1 MSHLARNM
9 RLRLDF
15 DAKDQLPAS
24 KVFPKTKIVCTIGP
38 KTKAPEVLG
47 KMMDAGMSIARMN
60 FSHGTH
66 AYHGEVVDNVREALK
81 ADPNRQC
88 AIMLD
93 TKGPEIRT
101 GKLGTESRTVDLV
114 AGQTIEVSVDNTIK
128 GDGKRISLDYKNLCT
143 SVKPGYQILIAD
155 GTNIS
160 KRSDGGDMRCL

>member
-1 MSHLARNM
+1 MSHLTRNM

-15 DAKDQLPAS
+15 DAKDQLPPS
-24 KVFPKTKIVCTIGP
+24 KTFPKTKMVCTIGP
-38 KTKAPEVLG
+38 KTKTSEMLG
-47 KMMDAGMSIARMN
+47 KMIDAGMSVARMN

-66 AYHGEVVDNVREALK
+66 AYHGEVVDNVRAALA
-81 ADPNRQC
+81 ADPRRQC

-114 AGQTIEVSVDNTIK
+114 AGQAIEVSVDNTIK
-128 GDGKRISLDYKNLCT
+128 GDAKRISLDYKGLCT

-155 GTNIS
+155 GS
-160 KRSDGGDMRCL
+160 FSDVT